1 MGSLEPDAEVTE
13 AVERLHVGRLG
24 HRFAKRA
31 LDIVLSAANRRLN
44 ATTGATRLRW
54 GDIHAKGPGFIPRA
68 LGRTIC
74 ASLDITHYQ
83 RKQRR
88 DAWQLV
94 GRYFFR
100 KIIVSYRVGENGR
113 KHHRSHR
120 REPRNGHE
128 AGFSV
133 SICHGDCV

>member
-1 MGSLEPDAEVTE
+1 MGPLEPDVEVAE
-13 AVERLHVGRLG
+13 AAERLHVGRLG

-31 LDIVLSAANRRLN
+31 LDIVLSAADRRLN
-44 ATTGATRLRW
+44 ATTGATRRRW
-54 GDIHAKGPGFIPRA
+54 GDTHAKGPGFIPRA
-68 LGRTIC
+68 LGRTIGT
-74 ASLDITHYQ
+74 SLDITHYQ

-100 KIIVSYRVGENGR
+100 KIIVGYRVGENGR
-113 KHHRSHR
+113 KQHHPHR
-120 REPRNGHE
+120 REPRDGHE
-128 AGFSV
+128 ARLGV